1 METPVKLIPLTCT
14 RCDSPVAAEKDEVVW
29 VCETCG
35 QGLQLDD
42 EVGLAPLE
50 IHFAT
55 LDANTRSEGLPYWV
69 AKGRVSVE
77 RREVYPGSELAKTN
91 WNAFWNDE
99 HTFVIPAYTC
109 KLEDAV
115 RLGNRYLEDPPALQD
130 GPPFQFQKITVD
142 KNDAKSLAEF
152 IVITRE
158 AERADNLKDVD
169 FTLELEE
176 MTLWIIPVVL
186 DG

>member
-1 METPVKLIPLTCT
+1 MKTPVKLIPLKCT
-14 RCDSPVAAEKDEVVW
+14 HCDSPVPAEKDEVVW

-35 QGLQLDD
+35 QGLQLDH

-50 IHFAT
+50 IHYAT
-55 LDANTRSEGLPYWV
+55 QDANTRSKGLPYWV

-77 RREVYPGSELAKTN
+77 RREVYPGKELAETN
-91 WNAFWNDE
+91 WQPFWNDE
-99 HTFVIPAYTC
+99 HTFIIPAYTC
-109 KLEDAV
+109 KLLDAV
-115 RLGNRYLEDPPALQD
+115 RLGDHYLDDPPALQD
-130 GPPFQFQKITVD
+130 GPPSQFQKITVD

-152 IVITRE
+152 IVITHEVVRT
-158 AERADNLKDVD
+158 DNLKDID
-169 FTLELEE
+169 FKLELEE